1 MDAIKDGGTR
11 SASTDK
17 RLVYTNPQFDLALKN
32 TLAGYSL
39 IYFLFVG
46 LKLDRLKGLN
56 HMIAQVDF
64 LHKPVIESN
73 SSQWRMEAIK
83 FIQYR
88 KQEREAVIHRIY
100 NCPIVCYTIVTLF
113 IIETNGES
121 SSSPQILFFSIF
133 PHWFE
138 FNDSSSR
145 SYQDWIIIKNWFR
158 NSVVK

>member
-73 SSQWRMEAIK
+73 SSQ
-83 FIQYR
+83 
-88 KQEREAVIHRIY
+88 
-100 NCPIVCYTIVTLF
+100 
-113 IIETNGES
+113 
-121 SSSPQILFFSIF
+121 
-133 PHWFE
+133 
-138 FNDSSSR
+138 
-145 SYQDWIIIKNWFR
+145 
-158 NSVVK
+158 